1 MTNLYAFT
9 YEILVIQINFDC
21 KEFFKIFLIS
31 MLFVLLQILVAPV
44 LNFGVRERNVYLPN
58 MEDDDNV
65 VWKRGTDGTFLK
77 GGKWINGT
85 RVKYFSF
92 FSRLERF

>member
-1 MTNLYAFT
+1 
-9 YEILVIQINFDC
+9 
-21 KEFFKIFLIS
+21 
-31 MLFVLLQILVAPV
+31 
-44 LNFGVRERNVYLPN
+44 

-92 FSRLERF
+92 FSRLER